1 MYICYIINTKE
12 KKRTSAIKPAT
23 NQEKKR
29 DVVLYSYMLGR
40 CQLRERWYYSKTPSL
55 TVIKNT
61 TYTLKLVTKSSLQ
74 STLICQ

>member
-1 MYICYIINTKE
+1 MLYYKYKRKE

-23 NQEKKR
+23 NQEKKP
-29 DVVLYSYMLGR
+29 DVVLYSNMLGR
-40 CQLRERWYYSKTPSL
+40 RQLRERWYYSKTPSL